1 MKLLVGKHVA
11 IQSKINNMRKAFLVI
26 LILLSFQKIYAQT
39 DEIIISQLIS
49 ELLDCSSKV
58 DDTLFFDQHINNTF
72 FHDDSISFKKKT
84 GLEVPQKT
92 LAEIINNS
100 KKINSDNKW
109 KEGELNKKII
119 VVSRMNDT
127 TLISGKPFLIR
138 TFYWMWLFILP
149 TGILGFLAIW
159 LYFKSSDLLPFSIFL
174 GLFGIVNGII
184 LAECVRRKYGLDN
197 IFSRLM
203 ATPDIDGGNILDKKM
218 T

>member
-127 TLISGKPFLIR
+127 TLISGKPYIKCLSEKQFD
-138 TFYWMWLFILP
+138 YVSKNLP
-149 TGILGFLAIW
+149 TLSIYSISKLIFSDNRQTAVFHLSYGKAGIGLFS
-159 LYFKSSDLLPFSIFL
+159 FESIFI
-174 GLFGIVNGII
+174 GKVFGKWII
-184 LAECVRRKYGLDN
+184 IRRFDWGM
-197 IFSRLM
+197 S
-203 ATPDIDGGNILDKKM
+203 
-218 T
+218 